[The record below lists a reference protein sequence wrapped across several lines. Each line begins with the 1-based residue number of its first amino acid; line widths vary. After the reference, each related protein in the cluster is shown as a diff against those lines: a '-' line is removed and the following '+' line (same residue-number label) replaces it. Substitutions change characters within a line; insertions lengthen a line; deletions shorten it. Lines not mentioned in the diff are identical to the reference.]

1 MPPPRIFVRHSLRRP
16 IAMAALLTVAV
27 AVYFIPATFAQSQ
40 PALSYQELLDRSE
53 KEKKGLMFYV
63 KGQTIAGVFVKR
75 IGADAIE
82 IRNQSYSRL
91 IIRIDSIDAVAMN

>member
-1 MPPPRIFVRHSLRRP
+1 MSLPRTFIRP
-16 IAMAALLTVAV
+16 SFSRAVATAALLTVVV
-27 AVYFIPATFAQSQ
+27 ASYFIPATFAQNL

-75 IGADAIE
+75 VGSDAIE
-82 IRNQSYSRL
+82 IRNQAYSRL

>member
-1 MPPPRIFVRHSLRRP
+1 MSQHRNFVSPSVYRMFAMGSLLLV
-16 IAMAALLTVAV
+16 IAGG
-27 AVYFIPATFAQSQ
+27 YFIPATFAQNQ
-40 PALSYQELLDRSE
+40 PSLSYQELLDRSE

>member
-1 MPPPRIFVRHSLRRP
+1 MSQPRNIVRPSVYRAMVTAAVLII
-16 IAMAALLTVAV
+16 IAGS
-27 AVYFIPATFAQSQ
+27 YFIPASFAQNLAS
-40 PALSYQELLDRSE
+40 LSYQELLDRSE

-75 IGADAIE
+75 VGSDAIE
-82 IRNQSYSRL
+82 IRNQAYSRL

>member
-1 MPPPRIFVRHSLRRP
+1 MALPRIFVRPSLSR
-16 IAMAALLTVAV
+16 AVATAALLTVAV
-27 AVYFIPATFAQSQ
+27 AVYFIPATFAQSE

-91 IIRIDSIDAVAMN
+91 IIRIDSIDAVAIN

>member
-1 MPPPRIFVRHSLRRP
+1 MSMPRKMLRPSFYRVS
-16 IAMAALLTVAV
+16 ALAALLIVSAGG
-27 AVYFIPATFAQSQ
+27 YFIPATVAQNQ
-40 PALSYQELLDRSE
+40 PTLSYQELLDRSE

-75 IGADAIE
+75 IGSEAIE
-82 IRNQSYSRL
+82 IRNQAYGRL